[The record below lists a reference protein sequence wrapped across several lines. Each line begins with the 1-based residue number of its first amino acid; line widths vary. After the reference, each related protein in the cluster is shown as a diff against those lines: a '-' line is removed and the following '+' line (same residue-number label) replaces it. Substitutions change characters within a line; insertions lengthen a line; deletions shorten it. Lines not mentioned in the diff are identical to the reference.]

1 MYRSKRL
8 EIALLFSLSFCAG
21 LLFAS
26 LLAVTAFVFIH
37 AFVGRERARV
47 LYFVM
52 LYFFPSKWN
61 HTSHPRRNGDLPWQ
75 RVGRWVGNE
84 QFLINFIVMM
94 MFFMNVETL
103 I

>member
-37 AFVGRERARV
+37 AFVGRERESESFIFCNV
-47 LYFVM
+47 V
-52 LYFFPSKWN
+52 FFFLL
-61 HTSHPRRNGDLPWQ
+61 NGITLPI
-75 RVGRWVGNE
+75 RGETGICLGRELVGGWGMSS
-84 QFLINFIVMM
+84 F
-94 MFFMNVETL
+94 
-103 I
+103 